1 MTSFIVH
8 AIDPDDLELV
18 RTKGTDAGGNP
29 VEAVVAGGGEPLRC
43 CLRSATPGEA
53 LLLFGWEPPLPP
65 SPYREVGAVFAHT
78 APCEGPAGVG
88 YPADWRGRP
97 QVLRAYDRRGWIHEA
112 TTVDDGSEPEA
123 ALSALLED
131 PTVAEVH
138 SRNIDY
144 GCWMFR
150 VTRASG

>member
-8 AIDPDDLELV
+8 AIDPDDLEVV
-18 RTKGTDAGGNP
+18 RTRGTDAGGNP
-29 VEAVVAGGGEPLRC
+29 VETVLAGGGEPLRC
-43 CLRSATPGEA
+43 CLRSALPGES

-65 SPYREVGAVFAHT
+65 SPYREVGPVFAH
-78 APCEGPAGVG
+78 AESCSGPRDRG
-88 YPADWRGRP
+88 YPADWRGRT

-112 TTVDDGSEPEA
+112 SRVDDGSDPEA
-123 ALSALLED
+123 ALAALLED

-138 SRNIDY
+138 SRNLAY

-150 VTRASG
+150 VTRAG